1 MVQRYNPDYV
11 MHAARFAPFA
21 REAEHGEYVKFSDYE
36 ALVSEL
42 ASSRQINAQTLQV
55 KLTMA
60 ETIKEL
66 TDRVNA
72 LAVERDAARNAL
84 ASIYKTVTGE
94 HPEWSNWH
102 AYLDDIVEEV
112 GAAIAANQTADALAL
127 ENAAL
132 KRERSE
138 LSAIGELIRTQD
150 NRLTDQPFF
159 AVMTKRE
166 IVASEDHD
174 CDRICWVENQSG
186 NYVEATETQHRRLEA
201 IYQAKYEVRDG
212 WDRYAMKE
220 IDVFVTG
227 CFTEQGCK
235 DYINKNGHNLNK
247 PFIYAFGSYHNDEY
261 QTVRKFIMQMPETPA
276 TDAALAAIEARF
288 CGLLDN
294 YGKVEPERFNPEF
307 ADLYAKIVNR
317 IFSSV
322 LDNPSV
328 TNLESLTDWLE
339 NSAENTRAYADMS
352 IKFHVELREGRYEF
366 TQPEI

>member
-1 MVQRYNPDYV
+1 MTTIKRFTPDYK
-11 MHAARFAPFA
+11 MHAVRFEAFA
-21 REAEHGEYVKFSDYE
+21 REAEHGELVRFDAHQQTVSALE
-36 ALVSEL
+36 AERDAL
-42 ASSRQINAQTLQV
+42 A
-55 KLTMA
+55 
-60 ETIKEL
+60 
-66 TDRVNA
+66 DRVNA
-72 LAVERDAARNAL
+72 LAV
-84 ASIYKTVTGE
+84 
-94 HPEWSNWH
+94 
-102 AYLDDIVEEV
+102 
-112 GAAIAANQTADALAL
+112 

-150 NRLTDQPFF
+150 NRITDQPFF

-186 NYVEATETQHRRLEA
+186 DYVEATETQHRRLEA

-247 PFIYAFGSYHNDEY
+247 PFIYAFGSYRNDEY

-276 TDAALAAIEARF
+276 TDAALAAIRLEAKID
-288 CGLLDN
+288 GAN
-294 YGKVEPERFNPEF
+294 EF
-307 ADLYAKIVNR
+307 AER
-317 IFSSV
+317 I
-322 LDNPSV
+322 
-328 TNLESLTDWLE
+328 
-339 NSAENTRAYADMS
+339 AEMHSKTAPGSNIEKKLMFAAEAAIAYANG
-352 IKFHVELREGRYEF
+352 LREAK
-366 TQPEI
+366 